1 MASSKKPTTNAAP
14 GSKAHQRVADIFSH
28 LGEDKQQRLMA
39 DLAERDGAAAA
50 QVQERMFTFK
60 DLVRLEGADIQLL
73 LRGIN
78 TADLLLALKGAPRNI
93 VDLFFSNMSQRA
105 ERMLFEDME
114 ARDANE
120 SMGPVT
126 DDEVAKARAAIVV
139 FAKVLIDSGRI
150 TLRDEGEIWLR

>member
-1 MASSKKPTTNAAP
+1 MVNHNP
-14 GSKAHQRVADIFSH
+14 KAHQRVADILSH

-60 DLVRLEGADIQLL
+60 DLVRLEGPDIQLL

-114 ARDANE
+114 ARDAQ
-120 SMGPVT
+120 GPVT